1 MFDLVKNE
9 AKNQTMAQQGAAL
22 QNYNNG
28 LVKSLEELCE
38 RRQKL
43 QKEIEKDQ
51 REKAILDDQLAQLA
65 SQMKTLEDG
74 LTKKLEIKAE
84 YDKTIR
90 ETETAYMK
98 ILESSQVL
106 LNVVKRDSVTLQ
118 KAEQTLA
125 PSTTSHV
132 SLSSSHKTSSS
143 RTSSP

>member
-1 MFDLVKNE
+1 M
-9 AKNQTMAQQGAAL
+9 

-51 REKAILDDQLAQLA
+51 REKQILDEQLAQLTSKVKDLDA
-65 SQMKTLEDG
+65 SLASKHN
-74 LTKKLEIKAE
+74 IKAE

-98 ILESSQVL
+98 ILERSQVL
-106 LNVVKRDSVTLQ
+106 LNVVKRDCVTLQ
-118 KAEQTLA
+118 KQEQNL
-125 PSTTSHV
+125 
-132 SLSSSHKTSSS
+132 KTSSS
-143 RTSSP
+143 P